1 MKKLLYSIMAL
12 AGVAFASCTQEHI
25 DVQYFPENAVAPV
38 LGDITGCDLAEGG
51 ADIVVEY
58 TKAEF
63 GVATAQSHNLYI
75 SKSEDMADMKKAK
88 ATFNEGT
95 ITLTQSDLNVVALDF
110 AEAGANVDMYFA
122 IVANLNTDKGA
133 AVAGTELY
141 SNIVK
146 ATFKS
151 FVADVL
157 PTEKFE
163 KVWVI
168 GDYCGWD
175 HSKTQFL
182 FDYTASGTTFAGI
195 VDFADAEGVS
205 KAANGFKLTGIAGWD
220 NSCNWGL
227 EDNTTAEAEATSLQ
241 LISDGGSQDIK
252 AYAKRF
258 YGFEFDNTTLVLKKT
273 WSADQIG
280 IIGLNGDWDNDIV
293 MEYNPK
299 WTRFYADIEA
309 TTDPTEM
316 KFRADAAWDLN
327 WGVDCA
333 QGGGNIAVAAGKYRV
348 YFNPVTGLIELNAGK
363 YGTEEDLGGNGGNGG
378 GGDEPQGPV
387 TEPDRWGIVGTLT
400 GWGNDAAD
408 LYMSEVGENLFV
420 RTNVTITAEDQF
432 KVRFNNDWAVNAGAA
447 GEVEPFAVTVGEE
460 LELVAGGKNLSAP
473 AGTYDIYFNVVD
485 YKMWVMNAGDTPGGV
500 EVKSLKIY
508 GDVSA
513 TGWTNCNA
521 WIWDDGANYTGGT
534 WPGQALATETV
545 DGKEYYVFDVAPE
558 MMGKTVNVIFNNG
571 SEQTVDINGVELND
585 SVVITLTEKGG
596 DGKWAATVNGEAPVT
611 PEPPAVKEYGLVGSL
626 TGWGNSP
633 DIKFT
638 DAGNGCYTLMGQP
651 LTTEDAFKVR
661 LYGVWD
667 DSENYG
673 LETAGTVNINE
684 AITLIT
690 SGGSGDMKVAVSG
703 TYDLYFYP
711 EALTLYIMEQGENP
725 TVTPEP
731 EPSIVY
737 GLVGTIN
744 GWNAPDVKF
753 EAIGD
758 GGYKLLGY
766 TIAASE
772 SIKIRA
778 NEEWND
784 AENYGLSS
792 KGVLTT
798 NAANTLICGGGSADM
813 SVAADGTY
821 DFYFYPKQLKL
832 YVMEQG
838 VSPDTAVEPEPST
851 SPWTIKGD
859 VNGTQWGTDVPTE
872 AVDGLFV
879 AKNVSFQDSY
889 GQGANFKVLKNGT
902 WMGSTAGGTHNV
914 GDAIAVSESGDNITM
929 NVTLDTPYDIYIDG
943 ANYNVYVVEAGAT
956 PAI

>member
-1 MKKLLYSIMAL
+1 MKKLLYSILAL
-12 AGVAFASCTQEHI
+12 AGVVATSCTQEHVE
-25 DVQYFPENAVAPV
+25 VQYIPGNVVAPT
-38 LGDITGCDLAEGG
+38 LGTIEGCDLSEGG
-51 ADIVVEY
+51 NDIVVEF
-58 TKAEF
+58 TEADF
-63 GVATAQSHNLYI
+63 GVATAKAHNLYI

-88 ATFNEGT
+88 ASFEGNT
-95 ITLTQSDLNVVALDF
+95 ITLKQADLNVVALDF
-110 AEAGANVDMYFA
+110 AEAGAELDMYFA
-122 IVANLNTDKGA
+122 VVANLITDKGA
-133 AVAGTELY
+133 TVAGTETY

-151 FVADVL
+151 YVADVL

-168 GDYCGWD
+168 GNYCGWSHD
-175 HSKTQFL
+175 KTQFL
-182 FDYTASGTTFAGI
+182 FDYAASGTTYAGI
-195 VDFADAEGVS
+195 VDFADADGVS
-205 KAANGFKLTGIAGWD
+205 MAADGFKLTASAGWD
-220 NSCNWGL
+220 DGNYG
-227 EDNTTAEAEATSLQ
+227 EETKAEEADEPSSIQ
-241 LISDGGSQDIK
+241 LIDGGGSQDIK
-252 AYAKRF
+252 RYAKRF
-258 YGFEFDNTTLVLKKT
+258 YGFEFDKTTLVLKKS
-273 WSADQIG
+273 WGADQIG
-280 IIGLNGDWDNDIV
+280 IIGLNGDWNTDIV
-293 MEYNPK
+293 MEYNAK

-309 TTDPTEM
+309 ADATEM
-316 KFRADAAWDLN
+316 KFRADAGWDLN
-327 WGVDCA
+327 WGANCA
-333 QGGGNIAVAAGKYRV
+333 QGGDNIAVAAGKYRV
-348 YFNPVTGLIELNAGK
+348 YFNPVTGLIEFNAK
-363 YGTEEDLGGNGGNGG
+363 NYGTTEDTAANGG
-378 GGDEPQGPV
+378 GTTPEPEPQPGI
-387 TEPDRWGIVGTLT
+387 EENRWGVVGTINS
-400 GWGNDAAD
+400 WGGTPD
-408 LYMSEVGENLFV
+408 LYMSEVGENLYV
-420 RTNVTITAEDQF
+420 RKGVTVTEADQF
-432 KVRFNNDWAVNAGAA
+432 KVRFNNGWDINYGAA
-447 GEVEPFAVTVGEE
+447 GDVEPFAVTVGEE
-460 LELVAGGKNLSAP
+460 MTLTAGGKNLSAP
-473 AGTYDIYFNVVD
+473 AGTYDIYFNIVD
-485 YKMWVMNAGDTPGGV
+485 FKMWVMAEGETPGGV
-500 EVKSLKIY
+500 EVKSYKIY

-521 WIWDDGANYTGGT
+521 WIWDDGGANYTGGN

-545 DGKEYYVFDVAPE
+545 DGKEYYVFDITE

-571 SEQTVDINGVELND
+571 SEQTVDIKAVELND
-585 SVVITLTEKGG
+585 NVVITLTEKGD

-626 TGWGNSP
+626 TGWGGSP

-667 DSENYG
+667 DTENYG
-673 LETAGTVNINE
+673 LASAGTVNINE

-711 EALTLYIMEQGENP
+711 EAFTLYVMEQGKTP
-725 TVTPEP
+725 AVTPEPEP

-838 VSPDTAVEPEPST
+838 VSPDNAEEPEPLT

-859 VNGTQWGTDVPTE
+859 VNGTKWGTDVPTE

-889 GQGANFKVLKNGT
+889 EQGYNFKVLENGT
-902 WMGSTAGGTHNV
+902 WYGAADGVNSVGEVIAISTSGG
-914 GDAIAVSESGDNITM
+914 NIRM
-929 NVTLDTPYDIYIDG
+929 DVDPNSSYDIYIDG
-943 ANYNVYVVEAGAT
+943 ANKKVCVVEAGET
-956 PAI
+956 PAF